1 MKNYHTFEVSLGKF
15 TFLRCLLAKI
25 ISFKCH
31 VAILHFDS
39 MVRSLQ
45 VFNIYGLQYIF
56 CQVMNLR

>member
-15 TFLRCLLAKI
+15 IFLRCLLAKI